1 MYCPGGEATR
11 RRSATRLSRWPPMSA
26 HASPPTVSVLVCA
39 YTERRWPHLTQAI
52 DSLRSQRRRPDEI
65 VLVVDHDSS
74 LLARADE
81 AFPDVKVV
89 PNVEPQGLSGS
100 RNTGVHQ
107 SRGDIFVFLDDDAVA
122 DVEWLSWLIEPFDD
136 PLVLGTGG
144 FSSPVWEA
152 PRPQWFPS
160 EFLWTVGASW
170 TGLPEQRARVRNPMG
185 GTMAFRREAFVR
197 VGGFS
202 HGVGRIGHTHAG
214 CEETE
219 WAIRV
224 QQAMPDPTFCTS
236 RRRASSTTLRP
247 TARRGATSC
256 PGAGAKDGRRQS

>member
-1 MYCPGGEATR
+1 
-11 RRSATRLSRWPPMSA
+11 MSA

-107 SRGDIFVFLDDDAVA
+107 SRGDIFVFLDDDAVT